1 MVTIILA
8 VNKQDNL
15 QSARNIRGGDTQPES
30 DEQLMQLPLL
40 KFGLRPKLE
49 VRVTVNLNKIRP
61 RGFGVL
67 TSITMPTAS
76 RSSESTTTKVYC
88 FYCSKLLATLS

>member
-15 QSARNIRGGDTQPES
+15 QAARNIRGGDTQPES
-30 DEQLMQLPLL
+30 DEQLMQLLFKL

-49 VRVTVNLNKIRP
+49 VREL
-61 RGFGVL
+61 
-67 TSITMPTAS
+67 
-76 RSSESTTTKVYC
+76 E
-88 FYCSKLLATLS
+88 